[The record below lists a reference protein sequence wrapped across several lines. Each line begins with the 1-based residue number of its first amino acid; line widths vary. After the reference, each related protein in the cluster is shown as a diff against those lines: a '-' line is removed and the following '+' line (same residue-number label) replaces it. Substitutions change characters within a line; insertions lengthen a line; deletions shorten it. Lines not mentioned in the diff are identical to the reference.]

1 MGRPHF
7 TPGFREEAVRQV
19 IERGHSVVDVASR
32 LGVSSHSLYKWVKDA
47 NSSTWSIPGPPRVR
61 ATRW

>member
-7 TPGFREEAVRQV
+7 TPELREEAVRQV
-19 IERGHSVVDVASR
+19 IERGHSVVDAASR

-47 NSSTWSIPGPPRVR
+47 KPRE
-61 ATRW
+61 